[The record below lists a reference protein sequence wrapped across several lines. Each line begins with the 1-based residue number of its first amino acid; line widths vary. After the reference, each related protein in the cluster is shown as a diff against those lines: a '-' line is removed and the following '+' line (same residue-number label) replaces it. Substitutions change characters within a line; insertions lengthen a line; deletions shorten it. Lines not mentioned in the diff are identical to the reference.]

1 MKRQLGLLLACA
13 LLVLSLAACGGD
25 KDTQQDDGR
34 DQTHDTILDDAEDAL
49 DDTKDAL
56 EDAGD
61 DIRDD
66 TEDRE
71 EHRDEDTD
79 KAKQDGGSEGRD
91 EDKSPGAAADS
102 TGAAKRRTGLD
113 LMLHNARVHDSDG
126 FLKDGEN
133 PVTPGAAL

>member
-13 LLVLSLAACGGD
+13 LLALSLAACGGD